1 MMLSYALA
9 VAYALFLWWFSTG
22 VVLYLDKRPARTYPW
37 SMLGATAAM
46 LVAFAVLGFTRTEV
60 TVLGAYASFTAGVVI
75 WGWMEMSYF
84 MGFITG
90 PRKAPCPED
99 CSGGRRFVLALATS
113 IYHELAIVAAA
124 CLMIWMTW
132 GAPNALGTWTYVILW
147 LMRWSAKLNLFLG
160 VPNLN
165 EDWLPERIRFL
176 TTYLAKRPMN
186 LLFPVSVSV
195 ATVIMCLLVD
205 RAVELPV
212 VGFAN
217 VALML
222 AATLLALAILE
233 HWFLVLPLADGALW
247 RWALAASEADGGPT
261 GVSEPVASAART
273 EMRTTETRIGETP
286 APDDIGPEAVPVRG
300 DAAERGARPAA
311 VVHRIPVRMLR
322 EKGLLVARR
331 GR

>member
-1 MMLSYALA
+1 MLSYALA

-22 VVLYLDKRPARTYPW
+22 AILYLDKRPEHTYPW
-37 SMLGATAAM
+37 SMLGATVVM
-46 LVAFAVLGFTRTEV
+46 LGAFAVLVLARERV
-60 TVLGAYASFTAGVVI
+60 TLLGAYASFTAGVII

-90 PRKAPCPED
+90 PRKLPCPED
-99 CSGGRRFVLALATS
+99 CGAGRRFVLALATS

-124 CLMIWMTW
+124 CVMIWLTW
-132 GAPNALGTWTYVILW
+132 GATNQLGTWTFVILW

-165 EDWLPERIRFL
+165 EEWLPERIRFL

-205 RAVELPV
+205 RAVALPV
-212 VGFAN
+212 VDFAG

-222 AATLLALAILE
+222 AATLLALAVLE

-247 RWALAASEADGGPT
+247 RWALGAAEGDVGAPGAEQPLPSATRSEARRLADGGPELSAPGA
-261 GVSEPVASAART
+261 GVGAERRATSP
-273 EMRTTETRIGETP
+273 G
-286 APDDIGPEAVPVRG
+286 AVHTVRG
-300 DAAERGARPAA
+300 RT
-311 VVHRIPVRMLR
+311 LR
-322 EKGLLVARR
+322 EKALLPAHR

>member
-1 MMLSYALA
+1 MLSYALA

-22 VVLYLDKRPARTYPW
+22 VILYLDKRPERTYPW
-37 SMLGATAAM
+37 SMLGATVA
-46 LVAFAVLGFTRTEV
+46 LLGAFAVLALAREQV
-60 TVLGAYASFTAGVVI
+60 TVLGAYASFTAGVII

-90 PRKAPCPED
+90 PRKLPCPEG
-99 CSGGRRFVLALATS
+99 CGGGRRFLLALATS

-124 CLMIWMTW
+124 WLMVWMTW
-132 GAPNALGTWTYVILW
+132 GATNQLGTWTFVILW

-165 EDWLPERIRFL
+165 EEWLPERIRFL

-186 LLFPVSVSV
+186 LLFPVSVSI

-205 RAVELPV
+205 RAVALPG
-212 VGFAN
+212 VGFAG

-233 HWFLVLPLADGALW
+233 HWFLVLPIADGALW
-247 RWALAASEADGGPT
+247 RWALSPSERATGSAGAGQPLPSAVRTDFRRTGKSGPGLSVSDTRAGAEGTAALPGAMHRAQGRMSRA
-261 GVSEPVASAART
+261 
-273 EMRTTETRIGETP
+273 ETP
-286 APDDIGPEAVPVRG
+286 R
-300 DAAERGARPAA
+300 
-311 VVHRIPVRMLR
+311 
-322 EKGLLVARR
+322 VA
-331 GR
+331 

>member
-1 MMLSYALA
+1 MLSYGLA

-22 VVLYLDKRPARTYPW
+22 VILYLDKRPEHTYPW
-37 SMLGATAAM
+37 SLAGATLA
-46 LVAFAVLGFTRTEV
+46 LVAAFGVLVWSRDLV
-60 TVLGAYASFTAGVVI
+60 TVLGAYAGFTAGVVI

-90 PRKAPCPED
+90 PRKSPCPEG
-99 CSGGRRFVLALATS
+99 CRGWQRFRLALSTS
-113 IYHELAIVAAA
+113 IYHELVIVAAA
-124 CLMIWMTW
+124 SLMIWLTW
-132 GAPNALGTWTYVILW
+132 GAVNTVGTWTFVILW

-205 RAVELPV
+205 TAVELPA
-212 VGFAN
+212 GSFAG
-217 VALML
+217 VALIL

-247 RWALAASEADGGPT
+247 RWALEPEVDTAMDAGTSTRGPQEALSAAGSRQPVAAARSSTQRMVTPPT
-261 GVSEPVASAART
+261 GSVRALPF
-273 EMRTTETRIGETP
+273 
-286 APDDIGPEAVPVRG
+286 AP
-300 DAAERGARPAA
+300 
-311 VVHRIPVRMLR
+311 
-322 EKGLLVARR
+322 R

>member
-1 MMLSYALA
+1 MLSYALA

-22 VVLYLDKRPARTYPW
+22 VILYLDKRPEHTYPW
-37 SMLGATAAM
+37 SLAGATLA
-46 LVAFAVLGFTRTEV
+46 LVAAFGVLVWSRDMATM
-60 TVLGAYASFTAGVVI
+60 LGAYAGFTAGVVI

-90 PRKAPCPED
+90 PRKTPCPKG
-99 CSGGRRFVLALATS
+99 SRGWQRFRLALSTS
-113 IYHELAIVAAA
+113 IYHELIIIVAAT
-124 CLMIWMTW
+124 LMVWLTW
-132 GAPNALGTWTYVILW
+132 GAVNTVGTWTFVILW

-205 RAVELPV
+205 TAVELPA
-212 VGFAN
+212 GSFAG
-217 VALML
+217 VALIL
-222 AATLLALAILE
+222 AATLLALALLE

-247 RWALAASEADGGPT
+247 RWALEPGVDTAVDAGESARGPQQAPSAAS
-261 GVSEPVASAART
+261 SRQPVAAAPRTTQRMVTPQTASVRALPFAAR
-273 EMRTTETRIGETP
+273 
-286 APDDIGPEAVPVRG
+286 
-300 DAAERGARPAA
+300 
-311 VVHRIPVRMLR
+311 
-322 EKGLLVARR
+322 

>member
-1 MMLSYALA
+1 MLLYALA

-22 VVLYLDKRPARTYPW
+22 VILYLDKRPEHTYPW
-37 SMLGATAAM
+37 SMLGASVA
-46 LVAFAVLGFTRTEV
+46 LLIAFAALLLTRDLT
-60 TVLGAYASFTAGVVI
+60 TVVGAFVAFTAGVVI

-90 PRKAPCPED
+90 PRKAPCPEQ
-99 CSGGRRFVLALATS
+99 CSGWERFRLALSTS
-113 IYHELAIVAAA
+113 IWHELVIVTAGL
-124 CLMIWMTW
+124 LMVWMTW
-132 GAPNALGTWTYVILW
+132 GAPNPLGTWTFVILW

-165 EDWLPERIRFL
+165 EEWLPERIRFL
-176 TTYLAKRPMN
+176 TSYLVKRPMN

-205 RAVELPV
+205 TALELPAG
-212 VGFAN
+212 GFGG

-247 RWALAASEADGGPT
+247 RWALGSPAENGSGSEARPLQL
-261 GVSEPVASAART
+261 AAQTPR
-273 EMRTTETRIGETP
+273 RRSSGEGARRP
-286 APDDIGPEAVPVRG
+286 APASCRAGGRPSVMAAGSGNGYEARSL
-300 DAAERGARPAA
+300 AAGARG
-311 VVHRIPVRMLR
+311 RLRMQ
-322 EKGLLVARR
+322 R
-331 GR
+331 GC

>member
-1 MMLSYALA
+1 
-9 VAYALFLWWFSTG
+9 
-22 VVLYLDKRPARTYPW
+22 VLVW
-37 SMLGATAAM
+37 SRDTA
-46 LVAFAVLGFTRTEV
+46 
-60 TVLGAYASFTAGVVI
+60 TVLGAYAGFTAGVVI

-84 MGFITG
+84 MGFVTG
-90 PRKAPCPED
+90 PRKTPCPED
-99 CSGGRRFVLALATS
+99 CRGWQRFRLALSTS
-113 IYHELAIVAAA
+113 IYHELIIVAAA
-124 CLMIWMTW
+124 ALMVWLTW
-132 GAPNALGTWTYVILW
+132 GAVNAVGTWTFVILW

-205 RAVELPV
+205 TAVELPAG
-212 VGFAN
+212 GFAG
-217 VALML
+217 VALIL

-247 RWALAASEADGGPT
+247 RWALEPGVDTAEHPGTAAPGPRQTASAGG
-261 GVSEPVASAART
+261 SRQPVAATRRPTQRMVAPPLSSARAL
-273 EMRTTETRIGETP
+273 P
-286 APDDIGPEAVPVRG
+286 F
-300 DAAERGARPAA
+300 
-311 VVHRIPVRMLR
+311 
-322 EKGLLVARR
+322 VAR